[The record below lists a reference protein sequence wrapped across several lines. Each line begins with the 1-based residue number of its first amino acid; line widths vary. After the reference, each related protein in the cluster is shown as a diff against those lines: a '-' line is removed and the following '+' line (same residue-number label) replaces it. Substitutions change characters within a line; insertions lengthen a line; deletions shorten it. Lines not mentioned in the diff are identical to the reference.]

1 MHRML
6 YWVHIVNSWDGR
18 GGLSVLMMG
27 STPASNLSLMV
38 ELERIFFFFRK
49 ASNPDLVS
57 LQS

>member
-18 GGLSVLMMG
+18 GLLSVLMMG

-38 ELERIFFFFRK
+38 ELERIFFFLERH
-49 ASNPDLVS
+49 PILI
-57 LQS
+57 